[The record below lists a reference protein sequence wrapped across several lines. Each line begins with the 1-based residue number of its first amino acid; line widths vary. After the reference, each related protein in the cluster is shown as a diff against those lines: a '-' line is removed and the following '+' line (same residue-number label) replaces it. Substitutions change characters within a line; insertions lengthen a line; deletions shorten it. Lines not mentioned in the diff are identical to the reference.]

1 MTGEWISLLKS
12 LILIQLP
19 EAEKKIYDWA
29 KINSLLPSKVIPVS
43 FLSVLEKQSFSVC
56 MGRG

>member
-1 MTGEWISLLKS
+1 MDFF
-12 LILIQLP
+12 
-19 EAEKKIYDWA
+19 AEVSDSDTVARGRKKKVYDWA